1 MYRKRRE
8 ELLIKSRIDGDKKA
22 EVIRE
27 QSIKLTH
34 LLQQEKEAKLEQ
46 VYCNL
51 WWRYL
56 EFHANAHINQCSNE
70 WSARRN

>member
-27 QSIKLTH
+27 QQKRIVAVQFSGADQAVVEGIH
-34 LLQQEKEAKLEQ
+34 QAIDERAQEVA
-46 VYCNL
+46 
-51 WWRYL
+51 
-56 EFHANAHINQCSNE
+56 
-70 WSARRN
+70 